1 MISSLAQRRT
11 LFATVISAALL
22 AACAQPQQPTTGPV
36 KAVTGTVDL
45 SERTPLPSLA
55 ALVVELQDTSRA
67 DTPAQVLSQQ
77 SVKIEGLQP
86 PFKFTLPVEASKI
99 NPSAQYTVRARITNG
114 KDAIFV
120 SDTAYPVLTRGA
132 GQTADLM
139 LVRVAPN

>member
-1 MISSLAQRRT
+1 MISTLAQRRT

-22 AACAQPQQPTTGPV
+22 VACAQPQQPTAGPV

-45 SERTPLPSLA
+45 RERSPLPASA
-55 ALVVELQDTSRA
+55 VLVVDLQDTSRA
-67 DTPAQVLSQQ
+67 DTPSQVVSQQ
-77 SVKIEGLQP
+77 AVKIEGLQP
-86 PFKFTLPVEASKI
+86 PYKFLLPVEPGKI
-99 NPSAQYTVRARITNG
+99 NPSAQYTVRARITHGN
-114 KDAIFV
+114 DAIFV